1 MKVFFPKDI
10 EKFIESEIHS
20 GRYLTPSEVV
30 VDGLYKLKYSQM
42 SDEEKLKELRQEIQK
57 GIDSPHRDADEVM
70 DELKARFQ

>member
-1 MKVFFPKDI
+1 MNIYLPPDL
-10 EKFIESEIHS
+10 EKFVASEIES
-20 GRYLTPSEVV
+20 GKYLTPSEVV